1 MKPHDFDANAE
12 LRLSRELAF
21 ALGEAA
27 TVNDALQLV
36 LRKVC
41 EATGWLVGQAWLPRE
56 DDSVLECSSAWHNST
71 SSTANVAEFRTISCS
86 MQFQR
91 GAGLP
96 GRVWQSG
103 RPLWVTDVTHD
114 NNFPRAPFAQ
124 NAGLK
129 AGFGIPVLAGQ
140 EVVAVLEF
148 FVFEAR
154 REDERLLQFVAM
166 AAAPLG
172 WLMQRKRAED
182 AMRRSE
188 SELQA
193 LIRAMRDVVMVI
205 DDQGRY
211 LKIAP
216 TNTSRLYRPA
226 SQLLGRTLH
235 EVFPPERA
243 DEFLNSIRLALDS
256 GQPVDME
263 YSLSI
268 SGVEHWFAASIS
280 GVSESSVV
288 WVARDTTEHKRMIVA
303 LRDAEAKYRGI
314 FENAIE
320 GIFQTAPDGRYLS
333 ANPSLARIYG
343 YESPGE
349 LIQSFTNIGRQLY
362 VDPQRRGHFVLLME
376 QYGAVWNFESQIYR
390 KNGSIIWISE
400 NARPV
405 RDEAGNLLLYEGTVE
420 DITARKWQELQIEEQ
435 QAQLREMNARL
446 EELAMRD
453 GLTGLK
459 NLRALQERLRNE
471 AGRATRDHVPLSV
484 VVADVDHF
492 KRFNDSFGHPAGDNV
507 LCHIAQLLQASARET
522 DMVAR
527 SGGEEFVIVLPN
539 TDHDGAM
546 ALAERFRSAIE
557 GAVWDLRPV
566 TASFG
571 VATWLPPHHD
581 QQQGHASTRHDS
593 DGLEL
598 VSAAD
603 KALYESKARGRNRV
617 THADELTQLN

>member
-36 LRKVC
+36 LRKLC
-41 EATGWLVGQAWLPRE
+41 EATGWLIGQAWLPRE
-56 DDSVLECSSAWHNST
+56 GQSTLECSSAWHNAAPPLASV
-71 SSTANVAEFRTISCS
+71 NEFRTISRS
-86 MQFQR
+86 TLFER
-91 GAGLP
+91 GLGLP

-103 RPLWVTDVTHD
+103 RPLWVSDVTRD
-114 NNFPRAPFAQ
+114 ANFPRAPFADA
-124 NAGLK
+124 AGLK
-129 AGFGIPVLAGQ
+129 AGFGVPILAGH

-154 REDERLLQFVAM
+154 QEDEHLLQFVAM

-172 WLMQRKRAED
+172 WLIQRKRAEE

-205 DDQGRY
+205 DSEGRY
-211 LKIAP
+211 LKVAP
-216 TNTSRLYRPA
+216 TNTSRLFRPPA
-226 SQLLGRTLH
+226 ELVGSTVH
-235 EVFPPERA
+235 EIFPKERA
-243 DEFLNSIRLALDS
+243 DEFLLHIRRALES
-256 GQPVDME
+256 GQPTDIE
-263 YSLSI
+263 YSLYMDNA
-268 SGVEHWFAASIS
+268 EYWFAASIS
-280 GVSESSVV
+280 AISHNSVV
-288 WVARDTTEHKRMIVA
+288 IVARDITEHKRMVAA
-303 LRDAEAKYRGI
+303 LRDAEANYRGI

-320 GIFQTAPDGRYLS
+320 GIFQTAPDGRYIS

-343 YESPGE
+343 YASTEE
-349 LIQSFTNIGRQLY
+349 LKQHFTNIGRQLY
-362 VDPQRRGHFVLLME
+362 VDAQRRDDFVQSMK
-376 QYGAVWNFESQIYR
+376 QHGAVWNFESQIHR
-390 KNGSIIWISE
+390 KDGSIIWISE

-405 RDEAGNLLLYEGTVE
+405 LDDAGNLLYYEGTVE

-435 QAQLREMNARL
+435 QLQLREMNARL

-453 GLTGLK
+453 GLTGLN

-471 AGRATRDHVPLSV
+471 AGRATRDHIPLSV

-492 KRFNDSFGHPAGDNV
+492 KRFNDTFGHPAGDNV
-507 LCHIAQLLQASARET
+507 LCHIAQVLQASARET

-527 SGGEEFVIVLPN
+527 YGGEEFVIVLPN
-539 TDHDGAM
+539 TDQDGAM
-546 ALAERFRSAIE
+546 ALAERFRSTIESAI
-557 GAVWDLRPV
+557 WDLRSV

-571 VATWLPPHHD
+571 VETWLPPQH
-581 QQQGHASTRHDS
+581 GETSTRSTS

-617 THADELTQLN
+617 THASELGL

>member
-1 MKPHDFDANAE
+1 
-12 LRLSRELAF
+12 
-21 ALGEAA
+21 
-27 TVNDALQLV
+27 
-36 LRKVC
+36 
-41 EATGWLVGQAWLPRE
+41 
-56 DDSVLECSSAWHNST
+56 
-71 SSTANVAEFRTISCS
+71 
-86 MQFQR
+86 
-91 GAGLP
+91 
-96 GRVWQSG
+96 
-103 RPLWVTDVTHD
+103 
-114 NNFPRAPFAQ
+114 
-124 NAGLK
+124 
-129 AGFGIPVLAGQ
+129 
-140 EVVAVLEF
+140 
-148 FVFEAR
+148 
-154 REDERLLQFVAM
+154 
-166 AAAPLG
+166 
-172 WLMQRKRAED
+172 
-182 AMRRSE
+182 
-188 SELQA
+188 
-193 LIRAMRDVVMVI
+193 
-205 DDQGRY
+205 
-211 LKIAP
+211 
-216 TNTSRLYRPA
+216 
-226 SQLLGRTLH
+226 
-235 EVFPPERA
+235 
-243 DEFLNSIRLALDS
+243 
-256 GQPVDME
+256 ME
-263 YSLSI
+263 YSLHI
-268 SGVEHWFAASIS
+268 DNVEYWFAASIS
-280 GVSESSVV
+280 GVSQNSVV
-288 WVARDTTEHKRMIVA
+288 WVARDITEHKRMVAA

-320 GIFQTAPDGRYLS
+320 GIFQTAPDGRYLD

-343 YESPGE
+343 YESPDE

-362 VDPQRRGHFVLLME
+362 VDPLRREHFVLLM
-376 QYGAVWNFESQIYR
+376 QQHGAVWNFESQIYR

-405 RDEAGNLLLYEGTVE
+405 LDDAGTLLYYEGTVE

-507 LCHIAQLLQASARET
+507 LCHIAQLLQANARET

-557 GAVWDLRPV
+557 SAIWDLRPV

-571 VATWLPPHHD
+571 VATWLPPLHSEGQDHT
-581 QQQGHASTRHDS
+581 STHHDS
-593 DGLEL
+593 DGLAL

-617 THADELTQLN
+617 THADELIFTS

>member
-1 MKPHDFDANAE
+1 MKPHDFDATAE

-21 ALGEAA
+21 ALGEAE
-27 TVNDALQLV
+27 TVSDALHLV
-36 LRKVC
+36 LRKMC
-41 EATGWLVGQAWLPRE
+41 EVTGWHVGQAWLPRE
-56 DDSVLECSSAWHNST
+56 DQSVLACSSSWHNGAQDAANMDAFRSVSGST
-71 SSTANVAEFRTISCS
+71 LL
-86 MQFQR
+86 QR
-91 GAGLP
+91 GLGLP

-103 RPLWVTDVTHD
+103 RPLWVSDVTRD
-114 NNFPRAPFAQ
+114 ANFPRAPFADA
-124 NAGLK
+124 AGLK
-129 AGFGIPVLAGQ
+129 AGFGIPVLAGH

-172 WLMQRKRAED
+172 WLIQRKRAED

-205 DDQGRY
+205 DSEGRY
-211 LKIAP
+211 LKVAP
-216 TNTSRLYRPA
+216 TNTSRLFRTPA
-226 SQLLGRTLH
+226 ELVGSTLH
-235 EVFPPERA
+235 EIFPAERA
-243 DEFLNSIRLALDS
+243 DEFLRHIRRALES
-256 GQPVDME
+256 GQPTDIE
-263 YSLSI
+263 YSLHMDNA
-268 SGVEHWFAASIS
+268 EYWFAASIS
-280 GVSESSVV
+280 AMSHNSVV
-288 WVARDTTEHKRMIVA
+288 IVARDITEHKRMVAA
-303 LRDAEAKYRGI
+303 LRAAEANYRGI

-320 GIFQTAPDGRYLS
+320 GIFQTAPDGRYLR

-343 YESPGE
+343 YASTQEMM
-349 LIQSFTNIGRQLY
+349 QSFTNIARQLY
-362 VDPQRRGHFVLLME
+362 VDPQRRSEFVQLM
-376 QYGAVWNFESQIYR
+376 QQHGAVWNFESQIYR
-390 KNGSIIWISE
+390 KDGSIIWISE

-405 RDEAGNLLLYEGTVE
+405 FDDAGNLQYYEGTVE

-435 QAQLREMNARL
+435 QLQLREVNARL

-459 NLRALQERLRNE
+459 NLRALQERLSNE
-471 AGRATRDHVPLSV
+471 AGRAMRDHIPLSV

-492 KRFNDSFGHPAGDNV
+492 KLFNDTFGHPAGDNV

-527 SGGEEFVIVLPN
+527 YGGEEFVIVLPN
-539 TDHDGAM
+539 TTHDGALV
-546 ALAERFRSAIE
+546 LAERFRASIE
-557 GAVWDLRPV
+557 GATWELRPV

-571 VATWLPPHHD
+571 VETWLPPQH
-581 QQQGHASTRHDS
+581 GKTSTRSTS

-598 VSAAD
+598 VAAAD

-617 THADELTQLN
+617 THASELGL